1 MIEKATD
8 IKSSSCRYHCHN
20 EYVHRSGSCCLPK
33 PAHASWTGTNGCAR
47 QCDEGYTPCSGA
59 CCINKATQ
67 FRQAWSPLPLTPPPL
82 DYFTANDLDSLLLR
96 NGSVPQSECSLNA
109 LDIEKGKLHALYGH
123 PFTCTIANK
132 EALFLRHQSTI
143 TPPVAIYHSLIQEL
157 QARGANTLLLLGDS
171 ISGTSS
177 THPFSFVTH
186 PYSPRFPLTSL
197 STFFIDY
204 ISAVVSSGQHMTDS
218 ICLAEFGGYNYTLN
232 RGNGTELV
240 LEISHPLSRITNGMN
255 STAAQGTNA
264 TVFNGLPRTSLTPS
278 IQRTDSY
285 PYFLMVLI
293 SYRDGDDSG
302 QKSIKEFNATYG
314 EKIKGHPLVVANYG
328 LHFKGYRNN
337 EKDYRKRLK
346 HFLHSVDQAFTY
358 LNRTIIY
365 RETSAQQFPKM
376 YTGEYVNGAH
386 NSGKPCAPLN
396 CSEESYHRFDW
407 KNVVL
412 RNILQNSTTNLR
424 LNHTIEI
431 VPFFN
436 ITAALYDLHARD
448 GTGGDCTHYCHA
460 ALRLIFAGVWS
471 SILDIVRRM

>member
-1 MIEKATD
+1 MIEKGND
-8 IKSSSCRYHCHN
+8 IKSSSCRYHCQN

-47 QCDEGYTPCSGA
+47 QCDEGYTPCSGS

-218 ICLAEFGGYNYTLN
+218 ICLSEFGGYNYTLN

-240 LEISHPLSRITNGMN
+240 LDISHPLSRITNGMN

-293 SYRDGDDSG
+293 S
-302 QKSIKEFNATYG
+302 
-314 EKIKGHPLVVANYG
+314 
-328 LHFKGYRNN
+328 
-337 EKDYRKRLK
+337 
-346 HFLHSVDQAFTY
+346 
-358 LNRTIIY
+358 
-365 RETSAQQFPKM
+365 
-376 YTGEYVNGAH
+376 
-386 NSGKPCAPLN
+386 
-396 CSEESYHRFDW
+396 
-407 KNVVL
+407 
-412 RNILQNSTTNLR
+412 
-424 LNHTIEI
+424 
-431 VPFFN
+431 
-436 ITAALYDLHARD
+436 
-448 GTGGDCTHYCHA
+448 
-460 ALRLIFAGVWS
+460 
-471 SILDIVRRM
+471 